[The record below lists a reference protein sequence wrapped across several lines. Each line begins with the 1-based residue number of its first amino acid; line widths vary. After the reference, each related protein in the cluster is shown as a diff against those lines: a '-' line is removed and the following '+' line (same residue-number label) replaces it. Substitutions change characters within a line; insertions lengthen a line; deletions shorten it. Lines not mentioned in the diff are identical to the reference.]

1 MGVVPTKAH
10 HTLGEPHIDAFAVKI
25 EAMVLFQE
33 MDDEPN
39 EVGLAF
45 NFWGIADDAE
55 MSQAKSSQWTP
66 GHSSFL
72 LCWYRL
78 SVCRSANC
86 SPRSGD
92 SARTHRHYDDT
103 PISHKQM
110 APNKC
115 QAESDTPPVTRRHH

>member
-10 HTLGEPHIDAFAVKI
+10 HTLGEPHIDAFAVEI

-78 SVCRSANC
+78 SVYMQECELFTKIRRLC
-86 SPRSGD
+86 
-92 SARTHRHYDDT
+92 THT
-103 PISHKQM
+103 
-110 APNKC
+110 
-115 QAESDTPPVTRRHH
+115 QAL